1 MIKKIFTEIQNSLL
15 DFIYPPKCPICDAYI
30 ENRDDILCEECE
42 EKILAVDHSPKK
54 NDPIKEVWRITKYRE
69 GTREIIRDLKFN
81 FNFKTLKA
89 INKILKKA
97 INESE
102 QLNELLSKID
112 IAVAIP
118 LYIDREKE
126 RGFNQVE
133 LIFGEFLKRQNISM
147 ERLIIRN
154 RSTDHLYKL
163 SPEERKTEL
172 VGAFSLVEG
181 ANEKIINKK
190 ILLLDDIFT
199 TGTTMKECTKV
210 FSENG
215 VAEIY
220 GLALASDY

>member
-1 MIKKIFTEIQNSLL
+1 MIKKIFTEIQNALL

-42 EKILAVDHSPKK
+42 EKILAVDRSPKK
-54 NDPIKEVWRITKYRE
+54 NDLIKEVWRITKYRE

-81 FNFKTLKA
+81 FNFKTLKVV
-89 INKILKKA
+89 NKILKKA
-97 INESE
+97 INESQ
-102 QLNELLSKID
+102 QLNELLKKID
-112 IAVAIP
+112 IAVAVP

-133 LIFGEFLKRQNISM
+133 LIFDEFLKRQNISM

-163 SPEERKTEL
+163 SPEDRKNEL

-199 TGTTMKECTKV
+199 TGTTMKECAKV